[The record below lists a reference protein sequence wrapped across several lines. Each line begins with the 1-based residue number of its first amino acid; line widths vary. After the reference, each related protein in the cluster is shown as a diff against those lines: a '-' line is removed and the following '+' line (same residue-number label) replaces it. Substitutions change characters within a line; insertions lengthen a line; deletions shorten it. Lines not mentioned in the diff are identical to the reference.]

1 MTTAPRPFQHWAE
14 DFDDTRPDHRGSIT
28 AACMR
33 LNVTP
38 TLLLKALRRA
48 RAAGWTGTYTD
59 DTKRGK

>member
-1 MTTAPRPFQHWAE
+1 MTDAIDP
-14 DFDDTRPDHRGSIT
+14 S
-28 AACMR
+28 
-33 LNVTP
+33 